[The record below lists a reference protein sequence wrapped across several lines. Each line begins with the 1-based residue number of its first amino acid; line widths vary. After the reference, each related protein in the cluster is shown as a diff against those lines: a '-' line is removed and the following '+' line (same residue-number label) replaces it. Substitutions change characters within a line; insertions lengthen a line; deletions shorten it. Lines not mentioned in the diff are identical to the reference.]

1 MLFIVF
7 LYNLLYFYKMSGN
20 IPSFICESF
29 FFLLCWPV
37 QLNVVNFIDLF
48 KEANIGLVDYLIFLL
63 FISLIFFS
71 SFYFLLLWAS
81 LVAQLLKNLPSMG
94 ETWVHSL
101 GWEDPLE
108 KRKATH
114 SSTLAWRIPCYSPWG
129 RKESEKYFF
138 SNFYFL
144 PSSLDFVCSAPPP
157 FFNVLR

>member
-71 SFYFLLLWAS
+71 SFYFL
-81 LVAQLLKNLPSMG
+81 
-94 ETWVHSL
+94 
-101 GWEDPLE
+101 
-108 KRKATH
+108 
-114 SSTLAWRIPCYSPWG
+114 
-129 RKESEKYFF
+129 
-138 SNFYFL
+138 
-144 PSSLDFVCSAPPP
+144 PSSLGFPCGSAVKESAFNGGDLGSFPGLGRSPREEKGYP
-157 FFNVLR
+157 LQYSGLENSMLQSMGSQRIRKIFFL